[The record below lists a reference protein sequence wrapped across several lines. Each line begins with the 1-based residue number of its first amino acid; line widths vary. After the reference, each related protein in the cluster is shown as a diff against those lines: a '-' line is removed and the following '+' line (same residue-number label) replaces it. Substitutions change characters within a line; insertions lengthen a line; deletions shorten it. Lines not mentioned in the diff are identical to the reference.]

1 MYEYPPYV
9 SIEAEPTAAPQ
20 RGRGIDD
27 TKPSVNLR
35 AEGVTA
41 PDPQTCDIVLCDC
54 SSTGGAIEGSSSV
67 HYQATAQFLQSC
79 IPEIID
85 SYKSSLLAVRSPL
98 ATRRDAWPKCR
109 EQAQTILEDC
119 ITALSGDQPPEA
131 GEARR
136 YSQLVGAD
144 RASQGIA
151 MAESIR
157 AVEILWNAMQPAVR
171 RAVQR
176 EAPARQV
183 SSRLLIS
190 TAFRSS
196 AGIRLYAGAIGYGE
210 AVNRATRGV
219 ANDVSAAGTP
229 GVPPTQAAAYAE
241 LSQRER
247 EVLDGVARAL
257 TNGQIARE
265 LGIQT
270 ATVKR
275 HLNNVYG
282 KLQAQSRIDAVN
294 KAFGL
299 VHGRSSPEE
308 DQGTGSSAR

>member
-1 MYEYPPYV
+1 M
-9 SIEAEPTAAPQ
+9 
-20 RGRGIDD
+20 
-27 TKPSVNLR
+27 
-35 AEGVTA
+35 
-41 PDPQTCDIVLCDC
+41 
-54 SSTGGAIEGSSSV
+54 
-67 HYQATAQFLQSC
+67 HYHATAQFLKAS
-79 IPEIID
+79 IPEVVH
-85 SYKSSLLAVRSPL
+85 SYRTALLAVRSPL
-98 ATRRDAWPKCR
+98 ATRKDAWPKCR

-119 ITALSGDQPPEA
+119 VTALSGSQPPEA
-131 GEARR
+131 AEARR

-157 AVEILWNAMQPAVR
+157 AVEILWSAMQPAVR
-171 RAVQR
+171 KAVQC
-176 EAPARQV
+176 EPAARQP
-183 SSRLLIS
+183 SAQLLIS

-196 AGIRLYAGAIGYGE
+196 AGNRLYAGAIGYGE
-210 AVNRATRGV
+210 AVNRGAGGT
-219 ANDVSAAGTP
+219 ADEAAEAGAP
-229 GVPPTQAAAYAE
+229 GAVPAQAAAYAE

-299 VHGRSSPEE
+299 VHGRSGPEE
-308 DQGTGSSAR
+308 DQGAEPPAR